1 MSLFFYKAKNTKG
14 QLIEGLVEAA
24 SEDIVVNL
32 LVEKNMSII
41 EIRRQSAKDFSGHLL
56 SFLNRVKIREKV
68 IFFRQL
74 AVMIDANLPI
84 VKALRILIKQT
95 RNKYFKTVIS
105 NIADEVAG
113 GAKLSQS
120 MALFPNVFSDF
131 YSNIV
136 TSGETSGRLGG
147 IMNYLADQQEKDYD
161 LRSKIRGAM
170 IYPAFIL
177 FGLLAVGLIM
187 MIFVIPQMTQLLQE
201 SGTTLPLMT
210 RWLIGFSN
218 FFINY
223 GYLTAILIAVAVSG
237 FFLVINKTVAGRR
250 LFDLFKIK
258 TPIIGK
264 ILTDIYIV
272 RITRSLNTLLRGGVP
287 TAKSLRVVRKI
298 VGNVIYEEMLAQTI
312 KDVDE
317 GSSLAS
323 SLVANEYLPVLVSQM
338 VSVGEETGQLE
349 NVLDR
354 ITDFYTREIDNSIV
368 NLSTLIEPII
378 MVFLGLAVGGFVA
391 AVIMPMWQL
400 SAAF

>member
-105 NIADEVAG
+105 NITDEVAG

-136 TSGETSGRLGG
+136 TSGETSGRLGE

-272 RITRSLNTLLRGGVP
+272 RITRIWSH
-287 TAKSLRVVRKI
+287 
-298 VGNVIYEEMLAQTI
+298 
-312 KDVDE
+312 
-317 GSSLAS
+317 
-323 SLVANEYLPVLVSQM
+323 
-338 VSVGEETGQLE
+338 
-349 NVLDR
+349 
-354 ITDFYTREIDNSIV
+354 ID
-368 NLSTLIEPII
+368 T
-378 MVFLGLAVGGFVA
+378 F
-391 AVIMPMWQL
+391 
-400 SAAF
+400 